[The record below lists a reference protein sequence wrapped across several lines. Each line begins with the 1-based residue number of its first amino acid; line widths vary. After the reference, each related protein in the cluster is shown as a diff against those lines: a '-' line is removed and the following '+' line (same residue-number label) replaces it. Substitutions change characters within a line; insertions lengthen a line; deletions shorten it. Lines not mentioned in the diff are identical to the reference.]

1 MINQKGLL
9 SYVLKSRIYH
19 TYEDAIFVIVNLP
32 FLNSNTHLLLRI
44 ACSHYTDFIFFCF
57 FYDFTDCILLHIVDI
72 FLRLICIVGHTY
84 KTGDSH
90 HVDAP
95 CPTSN

>member
-19 TYEDAIFVIVNLP
+19 TYEDAIFVIVNLS

-44 ACSHYTDFIFFCF
+44 ACSHYTDFIFLASSMILPIAS
-57 FYDFTDCILLHIVDI
+57 YSILLI
-72 FLRLICIVGHTY
+72 FFLV
-84 KTGDSH
+84 
-90 HVDAP
+90 
-95 CPTSN
+95 